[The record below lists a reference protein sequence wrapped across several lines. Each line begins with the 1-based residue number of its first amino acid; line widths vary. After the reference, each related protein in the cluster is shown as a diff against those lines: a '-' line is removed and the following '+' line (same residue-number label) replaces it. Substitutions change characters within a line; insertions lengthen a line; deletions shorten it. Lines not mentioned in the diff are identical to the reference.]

1 MRHIPGRRLR
11 RLCTDRGSTTVE
23 AAGYTMLMLLAI
35 LVAVQAGVWALADL
49 SARHAAHQ
57 GAQITRVA
65 GGTAE
70 AGHDATADRLEA
82 INPNGITGVTITVE
96 RGPETTTVTVSGTV
110 LQVIPLIEIPVRAQA
125 HTATEPGT

>member
-49 SARHAAHQ
+49 SVRHAAHH
-57 GAQITRVA
+57 GAQTARVA
-65 GGTAE
+65 GSSAE
-70 AGHDATADRLEA
+70 AGHEATADRLEA
-82 INPNGITGVTITVE
+82 INPNGITGVNIGVE

-110 LQVIPLIEIPVRAQA
+110 LRVIPLIDIPVRAQA
-125 HTATEPGT
+125 RAPTEPGT